1 MRTGRACRL
10 AAVTVEHQSKRRRL
24 PADQRRQQ
32 LLDVALVLFA
42 ERGYAR
48 ATTAELAKAAGVT
61 EPVIYRHF
69 ASKRDLFV
77 ALIEQTAENTLR
89 LWKTRL
95 ETTDDPA
102 GRLDIL
108 LGANPMVA
116 MGSEEASA
124 YRIVLQSITETSDAV
139 IREAINDHFTSLHAF
154 IAAEVQRAQA
164 ARQVSGRLPP
174 AMIAWVL
181 IDIALGFG
189 VLSAMGVSGHNREA
203 DETGSTSD
211 LIRQILLP
219 RKR

>member
-1 MRTGRACRL
+1 M
-10 AAVTVEHQSKRRRL
+10 TVEHQSKRRRL